1 MKVVKHEEQKRHDT
15 GSVKD
20 RRYYFVTIS
29 GYFSYRVHVLAHN
42 KEEAVEIAEEMY
54 EEDSSDDFLANTCF
68 ERSNIEVE
76 EVE

>member
-1 MKVVKHEEQKRHDT
+1 MKVVKHGEQNHETDSAEELH
-15 GSVKD
+15 
-20 RRYYFVTIS
+20 YYYVTIS
-29 GYFSYRVHVLAHN
+29 GYFSYRARVLAHN
-42 KEEAVEIAEEMY
+42 KEEAVEIAETMY

>member
-1 MKVVKHEEQKRHDT
+1 MKVVKHEEQKHKTD
-15 GSVKD
+15 SAKELH
-20 RRYYFVTIS
+20 YYYVTIS
-29 GYFSYRVHVLAHN
+29 GYFSYRARVPAHN
-42 KEEAVEIAEEMY
+42 KEEAVEIAETMY